1 MVSWRM
7 DSHLLGDFIALLGLI
22 YILSIHMVD
31 RFRVDDK
38 TWEGKLHLVSEMNRY
53 LGHKT
58 VFNGRYLCIGET
70 QVATAPKVGQSI
82 NPEHTHVEK
91 ERKIGC
97 ETQTESGI
105 NWSSIKSSCRPSFLN
120 FATAHV

>member
-1 MVSWRM
+1 M
-7 DSHLLGDFIALLGLI
+7 DSHILGNFGALLGLI

-31 RFRVDDK
+31 RFRVFDDK
-38 TWEGKLHLVSEMNRY
+38 TWEGKLHLVSEINRY
-53 LGHKT
+53 LGHET
-58 VFNGRYLCIGET
+58 GFNGRYLCIGET

-105 NWSSIKSSCRPSFLN
+105 NWSSIKSSDRPSFLN
-120 FATAHV
+120 FAIAPV